1 MRATW
6 AHSGTGSSGA
16 VPTHESEP
24 EGQTRATY
32 GLIHAQGQ
40 AVLLCQRSEA
50 EEQSIFRTDI
60 DASRARHEPAQ
71 AQENLT
77 THKQQRWEG
86 QGNADGGLE
95 A

>member
-6 AHSGTGSSGA
+6 AHACTGSSGA
-16 VPTHESEP
+16 VPTHASET

-40 AVLLCQRSEA
+40 AVLLYQRKA
-50 EEQSIFRTDI
+50 EGQSIFRADM
-60 DASRARHEPAQ
+60 DASRAHHELAQ
-71 AQENLT
+71 AQVNLT